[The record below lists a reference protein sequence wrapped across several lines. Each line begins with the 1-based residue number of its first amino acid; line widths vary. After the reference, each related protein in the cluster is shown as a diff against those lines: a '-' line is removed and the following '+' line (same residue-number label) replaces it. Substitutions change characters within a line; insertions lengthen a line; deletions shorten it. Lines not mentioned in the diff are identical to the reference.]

1 MVVGVGRE
9 SVRGQRRDGYGMWGE
24 NTCSG
29 KNIKFNLKKSFCA
42 KQIIPLTIF
51 LTSVKC
57 TFVNYTLPGTI
68 K

>member
-1 MVVGVGRE
+1 
-9 SVRGQRRDGYGMWGE
+9 MWGE

>member
-1 MVVGVGRE
+1 MGEGKGGMVTE
-9 SVRGQRRDGYGMWGE
+9 CEGE

-42 KQIIPLTIF
+42 KQIIPLAVF
-51 LTSVKC
+51 LTSFKC
-57 TFVNYTLPGTI
+57 TFANYTLSGTI